1 MSAAALRGVAVGPHR
16 DARAGG
22 EPGLTARS
30 PHSSA
35 RLGLRALPFAL
46 ALFLP
51 MFLARVRNAAL
62 NRAVLRQR

>member
-35 RLGLRALPFAL
+35 RLGLRALPL
-46 ALFLP
+46 R
-51 MFLARVRNAAL
+51 ARSVSSYAFSAST
-62 NRAVLRQR
+62 